1 MMEMQLNN
9 VSGVEINEYPLP
21 VDTAMGPDTLI
32 GSTLTENN
40 TKIAGFYGEVPA
52 SELITGNDLA
62 SMIGLT
68 NGTAQNSDTVW
79 LKFILDGKILFIPKV
94 IIRHTVSW
102 DHINAVNAVYGD
114 RELEI
119 LGYQFKIRLIQSINP
134 GESVARSSGYDIPI
148 THQSEW
154 NRLFYPISVEHT
166 NTQRF
171 KASQIGPNWVNYTQE
186 ELNITTGNGRYTW
199 CQETP
204 NNGPTVRACRGGN
217 AVTSLTWNSSSLTSV
232 EGGWRPVL
240 ELVS

>member
-68 NGTAQNSDTVW
+68 NGTAQNSATVW

-94 IIRHTVSW
+94 TLRHTISW
-102 DHINAVNAVYGD
+102 DQINAVNAVYGD

-119 LGYQFKIRLIQSINP
+119 LGYQFKIRLLQGVNP
-134 GESVARSSGYDIPI
+134 GEPVTRSSGYDIPI

-154 NRLFYPISVEHT
+154 NRLLYPISVEQT
-166 NTQRF
+166 NQQRI
-171 KASQIGPNWVNYTQE
+171 KASQVGPNWVSYTQE
-186 ELNITTGNGRYTW
+186 ELNITEGNGKYTW

-204 NNGPTVRACRGGN
+204 SNSTTNRAVHGGN
-217 AVTSLTWNSSSLTSV
+217 AVTSLTWSASSLTFP
-232 EGGWRPVL
+232 EAGWRPVL